1 MSKNNNIYKKNYDEI
16 KWSSNS
22 KNISAS
28 RNKNTIKH
36 KLQIIPDIKE
46 FQSPIDRSW
55 ITSRVQLRNHES
67 KHNVRQV
74 GNDWTGSTKPQGWEN

>member
-1 MSKNNNIYKKNYDEI
+1 MSTGNNIYKKNYDEI
-16 KWSSNS
+16 TWSS
-22 KNISAS
+22 KPDAS
-28 RNKNTIKH
+28 RRQTTKHIKKH